1 MTYSF
6 LRGFSLILVL
16 AALFGYVGCSG
27 TNTGNGTAA
36 GTGGAGYNLGTANTG
51 GAPNTG
57 GAANTGGTQG
67 ACPYLPC
74 SYPVNVTGSD
84 GTTYRG
90 RIIPDIS
97 IASYSYAQSLP
108 NPPVAELSFSG
119 SEVDLSDA
127 GCQVIESGSGQ
138 FDQVQ
143 IFISTADSSID
154 ASGTLHV
161 RSAGRN
167 DMYAAGPGNIYEPSI
182 PGWAVDLTVT
192 ADGQLTAALSSASA
206 DSLDAGETAQALNI
220 SGHIDPSCVPGP
232 NGQPIPASMPVSG
245 GGTFNFPCWQ
255 RTGCGD

>member
-97 IASYSYAQSLP
+97 IACNPIDFHNYPVLYHTFPLP
-108 NPPVAELSFSG
+108 
-119 SEVDLSDA
+119 
-127 GCQVIESGSGQ
+127 
-138 FDQVQ
+138 
-143 IFISTADSSID
+143 
-154 ASGTLHV
+154 
-161 RSAGRN
+161 
-167 DMYAAGPGNIYEPSI
+167 
-182 PGWAVDLTVT
+182 
-192 ADGQLTAALSSASA
+192 
-206 DSLDAGETAQALNI
+206 
-220 SGHIDPSCVPGP
+220 P
-232 NGQPIPASMPVSG
+232 N
-245 GGTFNFPCWQ
+245 FNVVERP
-255 RTGCGD
+255 R